1 MHRHFMVPTLSRR
14 AAPASVPAPLQRC
27 PALLSGADRHR
38 RESPSYPVFLV
49 ATNPSGSRPLLAQ
62 RVRRPA
68 VVVIMLAIIVIAG
81 LGTRYADQDMPGH
94 LDRSLDALIRN
105 GLRPDQPITRALVSL
120 GNPTQAAVLVAA
132 VAGAAAAARRWSGV
146 LLTIVGTVTAVAIT
160 ELILKPLIGRLRFG
174 HLTFPSG
181 HTTAV
186 AAVAFATAILIGSAR
201 WPHNVAVRMVAGLA
215 PIAVAVGVA
224 ISLVAQHI
232 HYATDTVAGYCVAL
246 ATVLAV
252 ALFLDLLRAPTA
264 TTQAMPSAPRQ
275 STADGEP
282 LSRN

>member
-1 MHRHFMVPTLSRR
+1 V
-14 AAPASVPAPLQRC
+14 AP
-27 PALLSGADRHR
+27 
-38 RESPSYPVFLV
+38 
-49 ATNPSGSRPLLAQ
+49 NPSAYRPLLAQ

-68 VVVIMLAIIVIAG
+68 VIVLVLAIAVVVV
-81 LGTRYADQDMPGH
+81 LGMSYADQHLPGH

-105 GLRPDQPITRALVSL
+105 HLRADQPITRVLVSL
-120 GNPTQAAVLVAA
+120 GNPVQATILVAA

-160 ELILKPLIGRLRFG
+160 ELILKPLVGRLRFG

-186 AAVAFATAILIGSAR
+186 AAVALATAILIGGAR
-201 WPHNVAVRMVAGLA
+201 WPRSIAVRMLAGLA
-215 PIAVAVGVA
+215 PVALAVGVA

-252 ALFLDLLRAPTA
+252 ALCLDLLWTWIYCRPGFTVV
-264 TTQAMPSAPRQ
+264 PDYF
-275 STADGEP
+275 ADDES
-282 LSRN
+282 LSGN